1 MYGEDLD
8 WAKRIK
14 DAGWEVWYNGQVE
27 ITHVKEAAS
36 RQSSKSRIDFYEAM
50 WIFYDKHYRQ
60 ETNGWLDKMIVLG
73 IVMKGGAD
81 VARHL
86 WEFTRHGPGS
96 SASGHPARKQATAAF
111 IAAPAAP
118 TASDPTIAVGADQ

>member
-50 WIFYDKHYRQ
+50 WIFYDKHYRH
-60 ETNGWLDKMIVLG
+60 ETNWFLDKVIVLG
-73 IVMKGGAD
+73 IVIKGGVD

-86 WEFTRHGPGS
+86 WEFTREKSNGGM
-96 SASGHPARKQATAAF
+96 SGHPQQKGVATTTV
-111 IAAPAAP
+111 APAP
-118 TASDPTIAVGADQ
+118 TQRQLQAGADQ